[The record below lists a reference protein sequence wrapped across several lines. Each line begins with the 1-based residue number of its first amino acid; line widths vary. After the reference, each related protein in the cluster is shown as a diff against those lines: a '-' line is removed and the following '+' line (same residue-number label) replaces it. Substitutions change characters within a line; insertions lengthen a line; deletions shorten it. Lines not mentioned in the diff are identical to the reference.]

1 MSKVIII
8 IIILAALCIIDGI
21 FFAKKFVAIDK
32 RWKDYKVI
40 KYTLNNKQYKFLV
53 ADTSEKWVK
62 GLMDVRKLDNL
73 DGMIFIFPASEPHGF
88 WNENTYIDLDIYW
101 INKGKVVGTA
111 FLPSIEKSKDHV
123 VINSPSPVDTVIEFI
138 KKT

>member
-1 MSKVIII
+1 MAKIIII
-8 IIILAALCIIDGI
+8 IIILATLFIIDGI

-40 KYTLNNKQYKFLV
+40 KYTLNKKQYKFLV

-62 GLMDVRKLDNL
+62 GLMDVRKLENL
-73 DGMIFIFPASEPHGF
+73 DGMIFIFPKPAPHTF
-88 WNENTYIDLDIYW
+88 WNENTYVDLDIYW
-101 INKGKVVGTA
+101 INKGKVVGTS
-111 FLPSIEKSKDHV
+111 FLPSIEKSRDHV
-123 VINSPSPVDTVIEFI
+123 VISSPKPVDTVIEFI